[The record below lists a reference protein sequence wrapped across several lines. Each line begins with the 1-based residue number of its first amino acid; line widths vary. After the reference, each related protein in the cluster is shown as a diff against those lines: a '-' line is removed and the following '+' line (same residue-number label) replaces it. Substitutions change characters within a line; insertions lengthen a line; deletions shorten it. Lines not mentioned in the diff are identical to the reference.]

1 MMPMKY
7 FLQNINKGYDFNY
20 HLDDFMQENLSAFGQ
35 EIKEKAVRNRA
46 IKTVYKIESS
56 FLI

>member
-1 MMPMKY
+1 MPMKY

-20 HLDDFMQENLSAFGQ
+20 HLDDLMQENLSAFGQ

>member
-20 HLDDFMQENLSAFGQ
+20 HLDDLMQENLSAFGQ

>member
-1 MMPMKY
+1 MKY

-20 HLDDFMQENLSAFGQ
+20 HLDDLMQENLSAFGQ